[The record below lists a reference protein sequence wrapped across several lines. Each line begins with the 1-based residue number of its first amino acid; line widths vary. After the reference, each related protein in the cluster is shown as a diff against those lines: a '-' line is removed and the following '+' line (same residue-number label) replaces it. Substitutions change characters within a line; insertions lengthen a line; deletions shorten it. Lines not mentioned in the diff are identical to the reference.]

1 MKRSTANSLCGPSR
15 GTPRRAR
22 PTPPAPTGQ
31 TSHRT
36 APSRGYGARQHPL
49 PALPHGPPPP
59 PGRGCR
65 AGPAGL
71 SSAVLPRGRRR
82 PRALRP
88 RGAVRGGVRHG
99 AVLLPS
105 PCGPA
110 PRCPAPSS
118 PGAARAAVP
127 SRQPRVPLAEL
138 LGPAVSEGRLP
149 LGCSESSPLTVALG
163 GTAAQVPSTFTLI

>member
-1 MKRSTANSLCGPSR
+1 MAAPA
-15 GTPRRAR
+15 RA
-22 PTPPAPTGQ
+22 
-31 TSHRT
+31 
-36 APSRGYGARQHPL
+36 AR
-49 PALPHGPPPP
+49 PP
-59 PGRGCR
+59 PGRGAGAAGR
-65 AGPAGL
+65 AAGRASGRAAVPQAGAGRWEAGPAGL

-149 LGCSESSPLTVALG
+149 LGCTESSPLTVALG